1 MFSVLLLLLT
11 RAVLACF
18 VLQLTS
24 SMASWLECCQRNWS
38 VVAPLSYTAQK
49 WAYILIAE

>member
-1 MFSVLLLLLT
+1 MTVFVDCLRKLVEALLSELLVSDADINCIMFSVLLLLLT

-24 SMASWLECCQRNWS
+24 SMAS
-38 VVAPLSYTAQK
+38 
-49 WAYILIAE
+49 